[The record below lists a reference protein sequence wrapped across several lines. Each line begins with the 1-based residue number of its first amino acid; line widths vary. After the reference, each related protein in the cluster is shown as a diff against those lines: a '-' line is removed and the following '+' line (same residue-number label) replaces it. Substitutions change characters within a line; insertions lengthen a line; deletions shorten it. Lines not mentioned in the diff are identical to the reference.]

1 MTRTLRRRGRDG
13 FTLLE
18 VLVAV
23 AILGLGIASVLGL
36 FGLSSRNAA
45 RARAATELVFTAEAI
60 LEEAVAMDETSLRDL
75 DREEG
80 RCSEWPRRARGR
92 ATGPM
97 AAQDDGC
104 RYEFRVRAQP
114 GEETVYEVELHVTGG
129 ASPAPA
135 IELATFR
142 RFPLDPREEMGV

>member
-1 MTRTLRRRGRDG
+1 
-13 FTLLE
+13 
-18 VLVAV
+18 
-23 AILGLGIASVLGL
+23 
-36 FGLSSRNAA
+36 
-45 RARAATELVFTAEAI
+45 
-60 LEEAVAMDETSLRDL
+60 
-75 DREEG
+75 
-80 RCSEWPRRARGR
+80 
-92 ATGPM
+92 M